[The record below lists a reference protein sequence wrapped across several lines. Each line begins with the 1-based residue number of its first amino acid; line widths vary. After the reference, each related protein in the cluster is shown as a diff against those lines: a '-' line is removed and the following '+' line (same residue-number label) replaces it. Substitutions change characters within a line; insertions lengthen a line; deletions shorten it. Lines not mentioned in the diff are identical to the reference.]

1 MVLKKKVVAG
11 TIAASLAFTAL
22 AGLPLSNKG
31 LAEKLGISV
40 AFAAGNNNFE
50 AYEALA
56 NAINDQLTVNKAV
69 YAQSVAKAVYP
80 HGVNE
85 ESAASVTYTV
95 YSGTSEQQSV
105 GTDVY
110 DIAKPV
116 TGKLNLGEEGSDNY
130 EAVDTLIAAYL
141 KFIFGQDAD
150 AFNDTS
156 LEVASKVNDATGLEI
171 ADFNDF
177 LFGTRSVHGSVYSV
191 QGTVYS
197 VQDSVYGQL
206 SGMTTTQLNGL
217 TDQDYTSDYAIV
229 KVLLA
234 KAFEQALANG
244 SDVSKYL
251 VSNEVN
257 KADFEALIEN
267 FRNAVDPVV
276 FDKAISELFKAYIQA
291 NGITGTP
298 DYVGGIGGG
307 SAVVTD
313 PSVAQLVQDLAALKS
328 KIAAATGEEKDK
340 LIAQAVAKANEVVA
354 KILTLDLSSQV
365 QNVNGKATLTLSAAD
380 VNKLI
385 AAVADSKKALADA
398 VGTADGLNIGDITIN
413 LGAITQSGAS
423 VTLPQELW
431 TLANDVKADG
441 VAIKV
446 GALSATLPVG
456 TFTEAVTLGV
466 TIESGDAASSVT
478 SGVYG
483 KSVASDV
490 YGFDLQVGG
499 KAVEQFNKPIKLRL
513 PLKNLTSVDKELLT
527 TGRVEADG
535 KVSTQG
541 GTLDGDFI
549 VEPRYS
555 FSKYFVFE
563 NKVSF
568 NDIAKVQSWAG
579 RQIEVVAA
587 KGAIEGK
594 SAGIF
599 APQDKITRAE
609 FAKILITALNLDNTL
624 ATSSKFSDVP
634 ASHWAAPYIAVAA
647 EQGIINGKT
656 ASTFA
661 PNATITRAEMATM
674 IARALKATQGLKD
687 IDNAE
692 AALSVFKDANK
703 IGSAFRS
710 SVAWAAASDI
720 IIGANGKFLPNNNA
734 TRAEAAVIIY
744 RAVNF
749 KPQA

>member
-1 MVLKKKVVAG
+1 M
-11 TIAASLAFTAL
+11 
-22 AGLPLSNKG
+22 
-31 LAEKLGISV
+31 
-40 AFAAGNNNFE
+40 
-50 AYEALA
+50 
-56 NAINDQLTVNKAV
+56 
-69 YAQSVAKAVYP
+69 
-80 HGVNE
+80 
-85 ESAASVTYTV
+85 
-95 YSGTSEQQSV
+95 
-105 GTDVY
+105 
-110 DIAKPV
+110 
-116 TGKLNLGEEGSDNY
+116 
-130 EAVDTLIAAYL
+130 
-141 KFIFGQDAD
+141 
-150 AFNDTS
+150 
-156 LEVASKVNDATGLEI
+156 
-171 ADFNDF
+171 
-177 LFGTRSVHGSVYSV
+177 

-229 KVLLA
+229 KALLG

-244 SDVSKYL
+244 SNVSKYL

-257 KADFEALIEN
+257 KADFESLIEN
-267 FRNAVDPVV
+267 FRNAVGTDV
-276 FDKAISELFKAYIQA
+276 FDKAISELFKAYIDA

-298 DYVGGIGGG
+298 DYVVGPGGG

-313 PSVAQLVQDLAALKS
+313 PSVAQLAQELAALKS
-328 KIAAATGEEKDK
+328 KIATATGEEKDK
-340 LIAQAVAKANEVVA
+340 LIAQAIAKANEVVA
-354 KILTLDLSSQV
+354 KILTLDLSSKV

-380 VNKLI
+380 VTKLI
-385 AAVADSKKALADA
+385 AAVADAKKALADA
-398 VGTADGLNIGDITIN
+398 VGTADGLNIGDIVIN

-513 PLKNLTSVDKELLT
+513 PLKNLTGVDKELLT

-744 RAVNF
+744 RAINF

>member
-1 MVLKKKVVAG
+1 M
-11 TIAASLAFTAL
+11 
-22 AGLPLSNKG
+22 
-31 LAEKLGISV
+31 
-40 AFAAGNNNFE
+40 
-50 AYEALA
+50 
-56 NAINDQLTVNKAV
+56 
-69 YAQSVAKAVYP
+69 
-80 HGVNE
+80 
-85 ESAASVTYTV
+85 
-95 YSGTSEQQSV
+95 
-105 GTDVY
+105 
-110 DIAKPV
+110 
-116 TGKLNLGEEGSDNY
+116 
-130 EAVDTLIAAYL
+130 
-141 KFIFGQDAD
+141 
-150 AFNDTS
+150 
-156 LEVASKVNDATGLEI
+156 
-171 ADFNDF
+171 
-177 LFGTRSVHGSVYSV
+177 
-191 QGTVYS
+191 
-197 VQDSVYGQL
+197 QDSVYGQL
-206 SGMTTTQLNGL
+206 SGMTVTQLNGL

-229 KVLLA
+229 KALLG

-251 VSNEVN
+251 VRNEVN
-257 KADFEALIEN
+257 KADFESLIEN
-267 FRNAVDPVV
+267 FRNAVGTDV

-291 NGITGTP
+291 NHITGIP
-298 DYVGGIGGG
+298 DYVGGGGGG

-354 KILTLDLSSQV
+354 KILTLDLSSKV

-380 VNKLI
+380 ITKLI
-385 AAVADSKKALADA
+385 SAVADAKKALADA

-423 VTLPQELW
+423 VSLPQELW

-441 VAIKV
+441 VAIKI

-513 PLKNLTSVDKELLT
+513 PLKNLTGVDKELLT

-579 RQIEVVAA
+579 RQIQVVAA

-744 RAVNF
+744 RALNF

>member
-1 MVLKKKVVAG
+1 MKKKVIAG
-11 TIAASLAFTAL
+11 TIAASLTFTAL

-40 AFAAGNNNFE
+40 AYAATDSTK
-50 AYEALA
+50 LA
-56 NAINDQLTVNKAV
+56 DWASKVKAQLSAQQAV
-69 YAQSVAKAVYP
+69 YSQSVADAVY
-80 HGVNE
+80 VNGKNGN
-85 ESAASVTYTV
+85 SVASVTYTV
-95 YSGTSEQQSV
+95 YSGNQSV
-105 GTDVY
+105 EKTVY
-110 DIAKPV
+110 GIADPV
-116 TGKLNLGEEGSDNY
+116 VGKLNLGDKDN
-130 EAVDTLIAAYL
+130 ANRVAFDRLVAGL
-141 KFIFGQDAD
+141 VKFVF
-150 AFNDTS
+150 
-156 LEVASKVNDATGLEI
+156 
-171 ADFNDF
+171 
-177 LFGTRSVHGSVYSV
+177 
-191 QGTVYS
+191 
-197 VQDSVYGQL
+197 
-206 SGMTTTQLNGL
+206 
-217 TDQDYTSDYAIV
+217 DQDTNSFNELRNLKSV
-229 KVLLA
+229 E
-234 KAFEQALANG
+234 KA
-244 SDVSKYL
+244 VY
-251 VSNEVN
+251 
-257 KADFEALIEN
+257 
-267 FRNAVDPVV
+267 AVDPTLTFADLDTFLFDTQNGVQATIISKLNSLTV
-276 FDKAISELFKAYIQA
+276 NDVLALGTDAAARNKFFDELFTTVLANTSSNKVTQLLVKQKVTGDDFAQVIRNFRSAVGDTIFDKATAELFTAYRNA
-291 NGITGTP
+291 FNATGYNP
-298 DYVGGIGGG
+298 VGGGGG
-307 SAVVTD
+307 APSAIS
-313 PSVAQLVQDLAALKS
+313 PSVAQLVQELAALKS
-328 KIAAATGEEKDK
+328 QIAAATGAEKDK
-340 LIAQAVAKANEVVA
+340 LIAQAIAKTNEVIQ

-380 VNKLI
+380 VTKLI
-385 AAVADSKKALADA
+385 TAVADAKKALADT
-398 VGTADGLNIGDITIN
+398 VGSADGLNIGDITIS
-413 LGAITQSGAS
+413 LGAITQSAAS

-431 TLANDVKADG
+431 TLASDVKADG

-446 GALSATLPVG
+446 GELSATLPVG
-456 TFTEAVTLGV
+456 TFTEAVTLGI
-466 TIESGDAASSVT
+466 TIETGDAASSVT

-513 PLKNLTSVDKELLT
+513 PLKNTTGLDKELLT

-535 KVSTQG
+535 KISTQG
-541 GTLDGDFI
+541 GTIDGDFI

-563 NKVSF
+563 NKVTF
-568 NDIAKVQSWAG
+568 NDIAKVQAWAG
-579 RQIEVVAA
+579 RQIQVVAA

-634 ASHWAAPYIAVAA
+634 SSHWAAPYIAVAA

-656 ASTFA
+656 PSTFA

-720 IIGANGKFLPNNNA
+720 IIGSNGKFLPNNNA

-744 RAVNF
+744 RALNF
-749 KPQA
+749 KPQAPKA